1 VGLFAP
7 PSPPLPPGFVYL
19 PDALPDADAH
29 LAGLVEEVP
38 WEDHVFRIFGRTM
51 PMPRRIAW
59 YGAVGYSY
67 SGLTHPARAFSP
79 RITTIADAVRQAT
92 GHRFNTVLVNLYR
105 TGTDSMSW
113 HSDDD
118 YPPGETAAIVSVS
131 LGAERRFDLR
141 SRGDSE
147 RVSLVLGHGSLLVM
161 GEGTQPAWQHAL
173 PKTRAEVGTRVN
185 LTFRSLA
192 DPGVDSSI
200 VQKRQERRRSP

>member
-1 VGLFAP
+1 MGLFAP
-7 PSPPLPPGFVYL
+7 RAPTLPPGFVYL

-59 YGAVGYSY
+59 YGAVAYGY
-67 SGLTHPARAFSP
+67 SGLIHPARAFSP
-79 RITTIADAVRQAT
+79 RITTIADAVQRAT
-92 GHRFNTVLVNLYR
+92 GHHFNTVLVNLYR
-105 TGTDSMSW
+105 SGADSMSW

-141 SRGDSE
+141 SRAGEE
-147 RVSLVLGHGSLLVM
+147 RVSIVLGHGSVLVM

-192 DPGVDSSI
+192 DPALVSAS
-200 VQKRQERRRSP
+200 QERRRSP